1 MCSRIAFGQPHHS
14 DMNPPAAAWFRV
26 NRAAPPFDRSR
37 RKKGLEIGHGSKVHC
52 PHGSNLQRGPHDLR
66 RRAMT

>member
-1 MCSRIAFGQPHHS
+1 
-14 DMNPPAAAWFRV
+14 MNPPAAAWFRV